1 MKNNN
6 NNNFPIQC
14 GKCKCKY
21 FPKFKYHS
29 VGKVKNDDYIVD
41 NSCPQC
47 GFGLQKAK
55 SIAEEYKGNKKLL
68 LD

>member
-1 MKNNN
+1 MQMKDNNNN

-21 FPKFKYHS
+21 FPRFKS
-29 VGKVKNDDYIVD
+29 CPANETKDDSYVAD

-47 GFGLQKAK
+47 GFGNIDEKL
-55 SIAEEYKGNKKLL
+55 IENKKLL
-68 LD
+68 LG